1 MADNNQ
7 LNYGWLY
14 KLTNPHHDGTT
25 QQGDDFMQAFVSDN
39 PVFNQKRD
47 TVHQCRQN
55 EDQAW
60 IKSQRDPAV
69 KRLEDADKK
78 QDAYE
83 MAGHYVLQAHA
94 QLPDDEPTKAAANRV
109 AVITMVEMTIQAEA
123 ITQAVVTIPAVV
135 AAAEPIPTIRRTT
148 KTKPRSGN

>member
-1 MADNNQ
+1 M
-7 LNYGWLY
+7 
-14 KLTNPHHDGTT
+14 
-25 QQGDDFMQAFVSDN
+25 
-39 PVFNQKRD
+39 
-47 TVHQCRQN
+47 
-55 EDQAW
+55 
-60 IKSQRDPAV
+60 

-94 QLPDDEPTKAAANRV
+94 QLPDDEPTKAAASRV